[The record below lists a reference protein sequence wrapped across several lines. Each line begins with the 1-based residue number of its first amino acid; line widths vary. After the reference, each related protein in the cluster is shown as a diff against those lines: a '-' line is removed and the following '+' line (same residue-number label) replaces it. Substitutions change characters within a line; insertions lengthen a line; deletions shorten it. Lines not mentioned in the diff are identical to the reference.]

1 MWVANFDIPDELS
14 ELEKKVLRQKRF
26 LNIFQEVKQMIQKGD
41 EYENTKENMFVY
53 FCMYVT
59 YGGYDSLC
67 GREINKCI
75 AGV

>member
-1 MWVANFDIPDELS
+1 
-14 ELEKKVLRQKRF
+14 
-26 LNIFQEVKQMIQKGD
+26 MIQKGD